1 MSTTTKTLSAEHGG
15 GTNTDFSQCHS
26 GIISHLMVFGGL
38 PTLLESAL
46 LESAAQAKHL
56 AQEALAFFR
65 NSVHAHH
72 AEEERDLFPVVVAEA
87 TQGAERAHVQAIVE
101 RLIQEH
107 REVESS
113 WTQLAPHLTKIA
125 NGESASLSASD
136 VETLVLDYA
145 AHAAYEEAEFL
156 PLCRAILG
164 RTRKHVSAADLSH
177 HMAYIP
183 TAPAPL

>member
-1 MSTTTKTLSAEHGG
+1 MNTTNNPPGA

-26 GIISHLMVFGGL
+26 GIISRLMVFGGL

-46 LESAAQAKHL
+46 QESAAQAKHI

-65 NSVHAHH
+65 DAVHAHH
-72 AEEERDLFPVVVAEA
+72 AEEERDLFPLVMAEA
-87 TQGAERAHVQAIVE
+87 APGAERAHIQSLVE
-101 RLIQEH
+101 RLVQEH

-113 WTQLAPHLTKIA
+113 WAQLAPHLAKIA
-125 NGESASLSASD
+125 NGEPASLNASD

-164 RTRKHVSAADLSH
+164 RTRKQVSAVDLSH
-177 HMAYIP
+177 HMAYAP
-183 TAPAPL
+183 TVPAPL